1 MYPILSL
8 FPKPKPK
15 LMKKQVFLFLV
26 LLVLAPMAKAQHL
39 EADLTDSAF
48 ASVLTCGPGEEF
60 YTSFGHSAIRVCDST
75 LGLDLVY
82 NYGTFDFDK
91 PHFYWSFACGRL
103 DYCLSRTTYES
114 FLFEYAYE
122 GRAVWEQKLRI
133 SKQELNNL
141 FVLLETNYLPQYR
154 YYSYDFFRD
163 NCATRVRD
171 MVVNC
176 LDHRRLSPE
185 TVADTNL
192 SYRDIV
198 YKNTEESLLWWRL
211 GVDIALGQ
219 RCDHR
224 CSNYEYMFS
233 PIEMMHLL
241 DTMKVDNTQ
250 QPVVDPSQQVLAETR
265 MPLARSISPT
275 LLFWVLFFV
284 VLLLTLFEWSKNWR
298 LNWLDA
304 IIYSVTFLVSV
315 LVVFLWFFT
324 EHYCTKPN
332 FNILWASPLF
342 LYFAIAQRRSKQW
355 MICLQMVMLL
365 AAMVMTIGPLPQQLN
380 AAILPISLILFCRLL
395 ANLRHRVR

>member
-1 MYPILSL
+1 
-8 FPKPKPK
+8 
-15 LMKKQVFLFLV
+15 MKKQVFFLLLLLFSAALSR
-26 LLVLAPMAKAQHL
+26 AQHY
-39 EADLTDSAF
+39 EAELSDSAF

-60 YTSFGHSAIRVCDST
+60 YSSFGHSALRICDST
-75 LGLDLVY
+75 IGLDLVY
-82 NYGTFDFDK
+82 NYGTFDFNM

-103 DYCLSRTTYES
+103 NYSLSRTDFES

-122 GRAVWEQKLRI
+122 GRAVWEQQLRI
-133 SKQELNNL
+133 SNQELNNL
-141 FVLLETNYLPQYR
+141 FILLEQNYLPEYR

-176 LDHRRLSPE
+176 LDHRRLSPKVV
-185 TVADTNL
+185 TDTNL
-192 SYRDIV
+192 SFRDIV
-198 YKNTEESLLWWRL
+198 YKSTEKNLLWWRL

-233 PIEMMHLL
+233 PLEMMGQL
-241 DTMKVDNTQ
+241 DTMKVSDTQ
-250 QPVVDPSQQVLAETR
+250 QPLVNPAQQLLAETR
-265 MPLARSISPT
+265 PPLARSISPT

-284 VLLLTLFEWSKNWR
+284 VLLLTLLEWHKTWR

-304 IIYSVTFLVSV
+304 IIYGVTFVVSV
-315 LVVFLWFFT
+315 LVIFLWFFT

-355 MICLQMVMLL
+355 IICLQMVMLL

-395 ANLRHRVR
+395 ADLRHRVQ

>member
-1 MYPILSL
+1 
-8 FPKPKPK
+8 
-15 LMKKQVFLFLV
+15 MKKQVFFLLLLLFS
-26 LLVLAPMAKAQHL
+26 APLSRAQHY
-39 EADLTDSAF
+39 EAELSDSAF

-60 YTSFGHSAIRVCDST
+60 YSSFGHSALRICDST
-75 LGLDLVY
+75 IGLDLVY
-82 NYGTFDFDK
+82 NYGTFDFNM

-103 DYCLSRTTYES
+103 NYSLSRTDFES
-114 FLFEYAYE
+114 FLNEYAYE
-122 GRAVWEQKLRI
+122 GRAVWEQQLRI
-133 SKQELNNL
+133 SNQELNNL
-141 FVLLETNYLPQYR
+141 FILLEQNYLPEYR

-176 LDHRRLSPE
+176 LDHRRLSPKVV
-185 TVADTNL
+185 TDTNL
-192 SYRDIV
+192 SFRDIV
-198 YKNTEESLLWWRL
+198 YKSTEKNLLWWRL

-233 PIEMMHLL
+233 PLEMMGQL
-241 DTMKVDNTQ
+241 DTMKVSDTQ
-250 QPVVDPSQQVLAETR
+250 QPLVNPAQQLLAETR
-265 MPLARSISPT
+265 PPLARSISPT

-284 VLLLTLFEWSKNWR
+284 VLLLTLLEWHKTWR

-304 IIYSVTFLVSV
+304 IIYGVTFVVSV
-315 LVVFLWFFT
+315 LVIFLWFFT

-355 MICLQMVMLL
+355 IICLQMVMLL

-395 ANLRHRVR
+395 ADLRHRVQ

>member
-1 MYPILSL
+1 
-8 FPKPKPK
+8 
-15 LMKKQVFLFLV
+15 MKKQVFFLLLLLFS
-26 LLVLAPMAKAQHL
+26 APLSRAQHY
-39 EADLTDSAF
+39 EAELSDSAF

-60 YTSFGHSAIRVCDST
+60 YSSFGHSALRICDST
-75 LGLDLVY
+75 IGLDLVY
-82 NYGTFDFDK
+82 NYGTFDFNM

-103 DYCLSRTTYES
+103 NYSLSRTDFES
-114 FLFEYAYE
+114 FLLEYDYE
-122 GRAVWEQKLRI
+122 GRAVWEQQLRI
-133 SKQELNNL
+133 SNQELNNL
-141 FVLLETNYLPQYR
+141 FILLEQNYLPEYR

-176 LDHRRLSPE
+176 LDHRRLSPKVV
-185 TVADTNL
+185 TDTNL
-192 SYRDIV
+192 SFRDIV
-198 YKNTEESLLWWRL
+198 YKSTEKNLLWWRL

-233 PIEMMHLL
+233 PLEMMGQL
-241 DTMKVDNTQ
+241 DTMKVSDTQ
-250 QPVVDPSQQVLAETR
+250 QPLVNPAQQLLAETR
-265 MPLARSISPT
+265 PPLARSISPT

-284 VLLLTLFEWSKNWR
+284 VLLLTLLEWHKTWR

-304 IIYSVTFLVSV
+304 IIYGVTFVVSV
-315 LVVFLWFFT
+315 LVIFLWFFT

-355 MICLQMVMLL
+355 IICLQMVMLL

-395 ANLRHRVR
+395 ADLRHRVQ

>member
-1 MYPILSL
+1 
-8 FPKPKPK
+8 
-15 LMKKQVFLFLV
+15 MKKQVFFLLLLLFS
-26 LLVLAPMAKAQHL
+26 APLSRAQHY
-39 EADLTDSAF
+39 EAELSDSAF

-60 YTSFGHSAIRVCDST
+60 YSSFGHSALRICDST
-75 LGLDLVY
+75 IGLDLVY
-82 NYGTFDFDK
+82 NYGTFDFNM

-103 DYCLSRTTYES
+103 NYSLSRTDFES

-122 GRAVWEQKLRI
+122 GRAVWEQQLRI
-133 SKQELNNL
+133 SNQELNNL
-141 FVLLETNYLPQYR
+141 FILLEQNYLPEYR

-176 LDHRRLSPE
+176 LDHRRLSPKVV
-185 TVADTNL
+185 TDTNL
-192 SYRDIV
+192 SFRDIV
-198 YKNTEESLLWWRL
+198 YKSTEKNLLWWRL

-233 PIEMMHLL
+233 PLEMMGQL
-241 DTMKVDNTQ
+241 DTMKVSDTQ
-250 QPVVDPSQQVLAETR
+250 QPLVNPAQQLLTETR
-265 MPLARSISPT
+265 PPLARSISPT

-284 VLLLTLFEWSKNWR
+284 VLLLTLLEWHKTWR

-304 IIYSVTFLVSV
+304 IIYGVTFVVSV
-315 LVVFLWFFT
+315 LVIFLWFFT

-355 MICLQMVMLL
+355 IICLQMVMLL

-395 ANLRHRVR
+395 ADLRHRVQ